1 MAGKRIQIGA
11 VTSARGIKGEVFVKV
26 LTDFPERFDEGN
38 KLVGA
43 KEGVVGEK
51 HLTIEKN
58 RSHNGKLILK
68 FKEINNRNEAE
79 LLKGYAFY
87 TEEPKELEKDQY
99 YIFDLEG
106 MEVFDLNDNKI
117 GILKEVLENPANDIY
132 SVETAN
138 GELLVPALKVFIKD
152 IDVSNKIM
160 HIDTEKL
167 NFEN

>member
-58 RSHNGKLILK
+58 RSHNGKLIL
-68 FKEINNRNEAE
+68 N
-79 LLKGYAFY
+79 LK
-87 TEEPKELEKDQY
+87 K
-99 YIFDLEG
+99 
-106 MEVFDLNDNKI
+106 
-117 GILKEVLENPANDIY
+117 
-132 SVETAN
+132 
-138 GELLVPALKVFIKD
+138 
-152 IDVSNKIM
+152 
-160 HIDTEKL
+160 
-167 NFEN
+167 